1 MTALEK
7 NAEYSALVH
16 PEQSVLFLPESG
28 MHNPLESVFQQAN
41 SLEHCT
47 SKTAFCTGHISKHT
61 ILNTMTSKL

>member
-41 SLEHCT
+41 SLQHCVIHPKQHFALDT
-47 SKTAFCTGHISKHT
+47 SASIPYSTQ
-61 ILNTMTSKL
+61 